1 MPKSKTLS
9 HVFDADTSRSILKL
23 RSDGY
28 IGELS
33 GVLGSGKESYVF
45 YSQDSHNREV
55 AVKVHRH
62 YINAFNGIPSYLR
75 LRGSKTGGFFKRI
88 DDWTR
93 YEFSLL
99 RKANEAGVNTPEPI
113 RNYKNIIV
121 MSFIGK
127 DGVPAMMAYKDTAF
141 DIKYWYDKITGFI
154 IKMGKVGM
162 IHGDLS
168 PYNIL
173 NNEGEPYLIDFSQSL
188 KLASLTKD
196 YLLRDI
202 KNINQWFQKLG
213 KIEIMPEEKIM
224 EMIGFDGG

>member
-1 MPKSKTLS
+1 MILFLTLMPKSKTLS

-28 IGELS
+28 IRELS

-62 YINAFNGIPSYLR
+62 YINAFKGIPSYLG

-88 DDWTR
+88 DEWTR

-113 RNYKNIIV
+113 RNYKNIMV

-127 DGVPAMMAYKDTAF
+127 VYKIWLPF
-141 DIKYWYDKITGFI
+141 VIKYI
-154 IKMGKVGM
+154 IW
-162 IHGDLS
+162 
-168 PYNIL
+168 
-173 NNEGEPYLIDFSQSL
+173 
-188 KLASLTKD
+188 A
-196 YLLRDI
+196 
-202 KNINQWFQKLG
+202 
-213 KIEIMPEEKIM
+213 
-224 EMIGFDGG
+224 

>member
-1 MPKSKTLS
+1 
-9 HVFDADTSRSILKL
+9 
-23 RSDGY
+23 
-28 IGELS
+28 
-33 GVLGSGKESYVF
+33 
-45 YSQDSHNREV
+45 
-55 AVKVHRH
+55 
-62 YINAFNGIPSYLR
+62 
-75 LRGSKTGGFFKRI
+75 
-88 DDWTR
+88 
-93 YEFSLL
+93 
-99 RKANEAGVNTPEPI
+99 
-113 RNYKNIIV
+113 
-121 MSFIGK
+121 
-127 DGVPAMMAYKDTAF
+127 
-141 DIKYWYDKITGFI
+141 
-154 IKMGKVGM
+154 M